1 MNSADLSQRI
11 LGVLYLLARIQGLKG
26 APLVPFLAQRLAR
39 QLPPVVERYHNRA
52 RRARIMAELPRV
64 ATKGNLVD
72 LLALVDGAA
81 DRQKDVVEFSEAQRE
96 YAMVTLEL
104 ERLRAE
110 APRRS
115 DVATQ
120 LGARYAATAAS
131 FLAWL
136 IALAAIVVTG

>member
-1 MNSADLSQRI
+1 
-11 LGVLYLLARIQGLKG
+11 VLYLLARLQGLKG
-26 APLVPFLAQRLAR
+26 APLVPMLAQRLAR
-39 QLPPVVERYHNRA
+39 QLPTVVERYHNRT

-64 ATKGNLVD
+64 AAKGNLVD

-81 DRQKDVVEFSEAQRE
+81 DRQRDVVEFGEAQRE

-104 ERLRAE
+104 ERLRTE
-110 APRRS
+110 APRRG
-115 DVATQ
+115 DVAAQ

-131 FLAWL
+131 FLAWF